1 MPSDFALITTVPM
14 ALCISGYTDSIIS
27 IFFEILKSCNV
38 VYMVIFPYFCIIM
51 RGWTHSVL
59 YDTAKTLTHQKG
71 NSMKKSTVLSIL
83 MALLMPLTAAAD
95 TYTSLWKQYDTALQ
109 KDHPKTALDV
119 LSQILG
125 KATRER
131 AYGHL
136 LKAQL
141 ATAQQQCAISVD
153 SLQPAIDRLRRY
165 EQNAVQGGDKVLAA
179 IYQSVLG
186 TIYTDNW
193 MGIDET
199 GKLGKQYFKKSMS
212 NPEALAEAYST
223 GYEPFVIDGTDSR
236 YFYHDM
242 LHVLGIRANDYR
254 TMHDYYASH
263 GKREGACLTAIELVK
278 RARRQSD
285 VGHVKKSKYIMSL
298 DSLVREYS
306 DLMPCA
312 EVAIE
317 RYAYM
322 ANAEDVTAEEKM
334 NYINYALMKWGAWP
348 RMNILRNAQRRLTLP
363 SFHASIGGELALP
376 GVPRKVKVM
385 ALNNIG
391 ELRITVLRL
400 DIDGTTTLD
409 PANDKDYAR
418 LRRHIVQ
425 NEQPITDVRRYVG
438 LPAYKTVSDTLEIK
452 GLRSGMYLVEMS
464 TDNVSVPVD
473 RQLLRVCDI
482 YPVVEALPGNKY
494 RMAVLNA
501 TSGVAVP
508 GAKIDI
514 VTDVDKHGKD
524 IIRTYTCDRNGEA
537 YITYA
542 KSEPRSYRIYTDTE
556 RAFPFTPVSGYF
568 RYYSNKADVVR
579 TSLFTDRSIY
589 RPGQTLHVAAMAY
602 TYNNKVYKG
611 EPKAGQSM
619 TITLR
624 DANHKEVASQ
634 QVQTDEYGMASA
646 DFVLPQG
653 GMTGT
658 YTLRSDF
665 GNNSYTSVR
674 VEEYK
679 RPTFR
684 VDIAKSTDKY
694 AAGDTVRL
702 KGTARSFA
710 GVPVQNASVA
720 LRVVRRPA
728 MFWRGMGG
736 EMRQE
741 TVLNDTVQTTA
752 AGEFEVK
759 VPIVIPDT
767 YDEHPRRYYMFDV
780 AADVTD
786 VAGET
791 RHAEASLPYSD
802 HPTILTCDIPEKS
815 LRDSLRTITFAYRN
829 NAGDPIDGN
838 VTYYIDNN
846 RYTCKANTP
855 SKIAAEALTSARHSL
870 MAICGTDTLRTAFTT
885 FTLRDTKAP
894 VETHD
899 WFYQSAER
907 FKDNMTPVF
916 IQVGSS
922 DSIQHVVY
930 TLISGDKVIE
940 DGRADLK
947 NELRT
952 RALMYKE
959 EWGDGIT
966 LSVAWVK
973 NGQAYKHTA
982 RIERPLP
989 DTRLNLKWTTFRDR
1003 LTPGQ
1008 HETWTL
1014 NITHPDGTPAK
1025 AQLMATMYD
1034 KSLDEIRRHNVRFS
1048 LPAFVSVPWL
1058 TWNGVNN
1065 RGLFA
1070 YSEMPMRILNERSL
1084 NLSRLT
1090 DFRFYCYGEV
1100 LCASV
1105 GDTRFNSRKM
1115 MAYDKSESRV
1125 LVGSVESAKA
1135 AETVDSEAMNEE
1147 TENGDSA
1154 ATEQIRENL
1163 NETAF
1168 FYPALVS
1175 DAKGNVSINFTLPE
1189 SVTTWQFYGLAHDLN
1204 MNNGVIS
1211 ATSVAKK
1218 TIMVQP
1224 NMPRFV
1230 RSTDSGVLSARVSN
1244 TSDKQVAGTAR
1255 LVLLNPETGKEVYR
1269 KERKYTVMA
1278 GETTAV
1284 DFDFDMSKIQN
1295 DGLLVCRI
1303 TAHGHGYSDGE
1314 QHYLPVLPDKELVT
1328 NTYAFTQNAPGTLD
1342 IDVAKMFAVSDK
1354 NSRLTVEYTNSPSWL
1369 MVQALPT
1376 MSNADGDNAMSLAT
1390 AYYANALGRHI
1401 MLSNPAIK
1409 QNVAL
1414 WQKETSDAKDGASLQ
1429 SALQKNSELKQIV
1442 LDETPWLNEANRES
1456 EQKRMLAAFFDES
1469 QIGYRLAN
1477 NLSQLSRLQLPNG
1490 SFAWWK
1496 GMEGSP
1502 YMTMAVVQTLVRLN
1516 AMIGQQNTTTSMIAA
1531 AFSYMDKQM
1540 ASEVK
1545 DMKKLESEGKQKNL
1559 RPSELAVQYLYASTL
1574 AKRKMNASAKQNFDW
1589 LISRLARQNTEFSIY
1604 GKAVSAVILAKNNHC
1619 KEAASL
1625 LESIRQYTVYTDE
1638 MGRYFDSPKAQYSWF
1653 DYRIP
1658 SQVAAIEALKALQPD
1673 DVKTIGE
1680 MQRWLLQTKRTQAW
1694 DTPVNSV
1701 NAIYAFLEGNGT
1713 ALVDGNAQHATIKID
1728 GEKLQMPKS
1737 TAGLGYVKV
1746 AKTGDRL
1753 EHLTVEKASEG
1764 TSWGAVY
1771 AQFMQ
1776 QSDDVADAAM
1786 GMTVVREVLKDGN
1799 RMSGDNVQLNVGDRI
1814 TVRLTVTAARDYDF
1828 VQLSDRR
1835 AACLEPAQQLS
1846 GYGFGYY
1853 CQPKDNVTNF
1863 FFDRMSKGKHVIET
1877 TYYVDRKGEYRT
1889 GTCAVQCAYA
1899 PEFMARTKAVKIAV
1913 K

>member
-1 MPSDFALITTVPM
+1 
-14 ALCISGYTDSIIS
+14 
-27 IFFEILKSCNV
+27 
-38 VYMVIFPYFCIIM
+38 
-51 RGWTHSVL
+51 
-59 YDTAKTLTHQKG
+59 
-71 NSMKKSTVLSIL
+71 MKKSIVLSIL
-83 MALLMPLTAAAD
+83 MVLFMPLAAAAD
-95 TYTSLWKQYDTALQ
+95 TYTSLWKQYDNATQ
-109 KDHPKTALDV
+109 KDHPQTALNV
-119 LSQILG
+119 LSQIVG

-165 EQNAVQGGDKVLAA
+165 ELNAVKSGDKVLAA

-199 GKLGKQYFKKSMS
+199 RKLGKQYFKKSMS

-285 VGHVKKSKYIMSL
+285 VAHVKKSKYIMSL

-391 ELRITVLRL
+391 ELRITVSRL

-409 PANDKDYAR
+409 PSSDKDYAR

-452 GLRSGMYLVEMS
+452 GLRTGMYLVEMS

-508 GAKIDI
+508 GAKIDV

-524 IIRTYTCDRNGEA
+524 IIRTYTCDSNGEA

-556 RAFPFTPVSGYF
+556 RAFPFTPMSGHF
-568 RYYSNKADVVR
+568 HYYSNKADVVR

-611 EPKAGQSM
+611 EPKAGQPM

-624 DANHKEVASQ
+624 DANYKEVASQ
-634 QVQTDEYGMASA
+634 QVETDEYGMASA

-658 YTLRSDF
+658 YTLRSDY

-679 RPTFR
+679 RPTFS
-684 VDIAKSTDKY
+684 VDIAKSADKY

-702 KGTARSFA
+702 KGMARSFA
-710 GVPVQNASVA
+710 GVPVQNARVA

-802 HPTILTCDIPEKS
+802 HPTILTCDVPEKS
-815 LRDSLRTITFAYRN
+815 QRDSLRTVTFAYRN
-829 NAGDPIDGN
+829 NAGEPIDGN
-838 VTYYIDNN
+838 VTYYIDNH

-855 SKIAAEALTSARHSL
+855 SKIDTEALTSARHSL

-885 FTLRDTKAP
+885 FSLRDSKAP

-1008 HETWTL
+1008 RETWIL
-1014 NITHPDGTPAK
+1014 NITNPDGTPAK

-1065 RGLFA
+1065 SGLFA

-1090 DFRFYCYGEV
+1090 DFSLYCYGEV
-1100 LCASV
+1100 LMAKEELKKF
-1105 GDTRFNSRKM
+1105 DSRKM

-1135 AETVDSEAMNEE
+1135 AETVDSGAMNGE
-1147 TENGDSA
+1147 TEDNDA
-1154 ATEQIRENL
+1154 AAELIRENL

-1204 MNNGVIS
+1204 MNNGVVS

-1224 NMPRFV
+1224 NVPRFV
-1230 RSTDSGVLSARVSN
+1230 RSTDSGMLSARVSN

-1328 NTYAFTQNAPGTLD
+1328 NTYAFTQNAPGTID
-1342 IDVAKMFAVSDK
+1342 IDVAKMFAVSD
-1354 NSRLTVEYTNSPSWL
+1354 NTSRLTVEYTNSPAWL

-1414 WQKETSDAKDGASLQ
+1414 WQKEMGDAKDGASLQ

-1442 LDETPWLNEANRES
+1442 LDETPWLGEANRES

-1469 QIGYRLAN
+1469 QIDYRLAN

-1531 AFSYMDKQM
+1531 AFCYMDKQM

-1545 DMKKLESEGKQKNL
+1545 NMKKLESEGKQKNL

-1574 AKRKMNASAKQNFDW
+1574 AQRQMNASAKQNFDW

-1604 GKAVSAVILAKNNHC
+1604 GKAVSAVILAKNNHR

-1638 MGRYFDSPKAQYSWF
+1638 MGRYFDSPKALYSWF

-1680 MQRWLLQTKRTQAW
+1680 MQRWLLQAKRTQAW
-1694 DTPVNSV
+1694 DTPLNSV
-1701 NAIYAFLEGNGT
+1701 NAVYAFLNGNGT
-1713 ALVDGNAQHATIKID
+1713 ALVDGNSQPATIKID
-1728 GEKLQMPKS
+1728 GQKLQMSKA
-1737 TAGLGYVKV
+1737 TAGLGYVK
-1746 AKTGDRL
+1746 AARSGDRFK
-1753 EHLTVEKASEG
+1753 HLTVEKASEG
-1764 TSWGAVY
+1764 TSWGTVY

-1776 QSDDVADAAM
+1776 QSDEVADAAM

-1799 RMSGDNVQLNVGDRI
+1799 RLGGDNVQLNVGDRI